1 MMKRLALLAVLTAA
15 VAIALTPGVAMA
27 NYSIHGSYSMDTDA
41 CAGCHRA
48 HTAPSTIT
56 WSNQV
61 AGPGQGSD
69 WGSAL
74 LISTATENYEFCYAC
89 HDSVS
94 LGADTN
100 VETGIYEGDLPGN
113 LPGGMLNG
121 GGFDET
127 AGFTTQHTYNGTSW
141 WVFGGS
147 TEPSSAL
154 ATLKDS
160 NPGTYV
166 EMTCSSCHDVHGSSN
181 YRLLKDTL
189 PALQRP
195 GAVAVGGYDEAAVG
209 ADPFGVAYSATN
221 PKPTPWVI
229 SSEPGY
235 PVIGWLL
242 HEEGAAQV
250 ALYQPQYTTPY
261 YAKAPDSNDVDAL
274 PDADK
279 GMSGWCAG
287 CHIQYMN
294 PTGAETDPY
303 TNPSATY
310 SGNDYAGTVDT
321 ALEYDSQDI
330 WGNVVRHRHP
340 MNVELTNYD
349 LHHGTTNQLLL
360 DITDDVP
367 LAHTVTAGAFGAN
380 TTAIGGNTEI
390 ESDWIECLSCHR
402 AHGSNATMSGYAL
415 VGNAELDNAD
425 LFAIE
430 SGSNALLRANDR
442 GVCEQCHNK

>member
-1 MMKRLALLAVLTAA
+1 MLKRLAVLAVITAA

-27 NYSIHGSYSMDTDA
+27 NYSIHGGYSMDTDA

-48 HTAPSTIT
+48 HTAPSSIRWTGADPNAT
-56 WSNQV
+56 
-61 AGPGQGSD
+61 D

-100 VETGIYEGDLPGN
+100 VESGIYEGDLPGN
-113 LPGGMLNG
+113 TPGGMLNG

-127 AGFTTQHTYNGTSW
+127 AGFTTQHTYNGSSW

-154 ATLKDS
+154 ATLKDG

-195 GAVAVGGYDEAAVG
+195 GAQAVGGYDGTAVG
-209 ADPFGVAYSATN
+209 YSAAN

-229 SSEPGY
+229 SAEPGY

-242 HEEGAAQV
+242 HEAGAAQV
-250 ALYQPQYTTPY
+250 ALYQPSYTTPM
-261 YAKAPDSNDVDAL
+261 YAKGPGDD
-274 PDADK
+274 PKK

-287 CHIQYMN
+287 CHIQYTN
-294 PTGAETDPY
+294 PTGAE
-303 TNPSATY
+303 
-310 SGNDYAGTVDT
+310 GNDLYADSYPSEPGSDQFSSAVTT
-321 ALEYDSQDI
+321 ETYDSNDI
-330 WGNVVRHRHP
+330 WGSVVRHRHP
-340 MNVELTNYD
+340 INVPLSNYAT
-349 LHHGTTNQLLL
+349 HRGTTDTLLYST
-360 DITDDVP
+360 TDSVP
-367 LAHTVTAGAFGAN
+367 LAHDPVAVDGRVVVGAADV
-380 TTAIGGNTEI
+380 ESS
-390 ESDWIECLSCHR
+390 SDWIECLTCHR
-402 AHGSNATMSGYAL
+402 AHGSNATMEGYAL
-415 VGNAELDNAD
+415 VGNTELDNSD

-430 SGSNALLRANDR
+430 NGSNALLRDDNR

>member
-1 MMKRLALLAVLTAA
+1 MLKRLAVLAVITAA

-27 NYSIHGSYSMDTDA
+27 NYSIHGGYSMDTDA

-48 HTAPSTIT
+48 HTAPSSLT
-56 WSNQV
+56 WTNPV
-61 AGPGQGSD
+61 AGPGQGTE

-74 LISTATENYEFCYAC
+74 LISTATENFEFCYAC

-113 LPGGMLNG
+113 TSGGMLNG
-121 GGFDET
+121 GGFDD
-127 AGFTTQHTYNGTSW
+127 ASGFTSQHTYNGSSW
-141 WVFGGS
+141 WVYGGS

-166 EMTCSSCHDVHGSSN
+166 EMACSSCHDVHGSSN

-189 PALQRP
+189 PALQRF
-195 GAVAVGGYDEAAVG
+195 GATAVAVGGYDGSVLTG
-209 ADPFGVAYSATN
+209 SGDPIN
-221 PKPTPWVI
+221 PEPVPWVI
-229 SSEPGY
+229 SAEPGY
-235 PVIGWLL
+235 PVGGWLL
-242 HEEGAAQV
+242 HEPGAAQV
-250 ALYQPQYTTPY
+250 ALYQPSYTTAM
-261 YAKAPDSNDVDAL
+261 YAKSPDGNPV
-274 PDADK
+274 K

-303 TNPSATY
+303 SDSFPNEPGT
-310 SGNDYAGTVDT
+310 DLEGTVDV
-321 ALEYDSQDI
+321 ALAYDSQDI

-340 MNVELTNYD
+340 INVPLSNYG
-349 LHHGTTNQLLL
+349 LHHGVDSLLYNVA
-360 DITDDVP
+360 DDVP
-367 LAHTVTAGAFGAN
+367 LAHDPVDANVDGRVDVGAAAAE
-380 TTAIGGNTEI
+380 TS
-390 ESDWIECLSCHR
+390 SDWIECLSCHR
-402 AHGSNATMSGYAL
+402 AHGSNATMEGYAL
-415 VGNAELDNAD
+415 VGNVELDNSD

-430 SGSNALLRANDR
+430 NGSNALLRSNNR